1 MRYCTAVL
9 LMQVEVMR
17 YCTAVLLMQVEVM
30 YSGQYTTLWLWKPE
44 SDSRIGHH
52 VNNCVKRVVLHS
64 RLCGTILL

>member
-30 YSGQYTTLWLWKPE
+30 YSGP
-44 SDSRIGHH
+44 
-52 VNNCVKRVVLHS
+52 VV
-64 RLCGTILL
+64 IMF